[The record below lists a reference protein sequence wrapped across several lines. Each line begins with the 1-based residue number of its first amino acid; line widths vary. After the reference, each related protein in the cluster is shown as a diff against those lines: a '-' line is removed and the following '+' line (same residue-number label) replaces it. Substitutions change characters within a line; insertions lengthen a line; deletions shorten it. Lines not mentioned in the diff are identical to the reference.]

1 MSRPRDRALGDDQP
15 PAASI
20 EADLRSL
27 FGQSPAVF
35 ASLAGPDHV
44 LEAANPAFF
53 DAVARADVTSLGVP
67 LGRALP
73 ELAGQGF
80 LSLLDRVY
88 RTGEPATG
96 RDARVLLGPGPD
108 AREAFFDFT
117 YEPRRDA
124 SGAVTG
130 VRVIGVETTQAKH
143 AQRLTAEHRA
153 LLEQIARQAPLER
166 ILDGMARAIEE
177 LAPDVLV
184 SVLLADPDGRHLRHG
199 AAPSLPK
206 FYNNAIDGIATG
218 EGVGSCGTAAHRRR
232 PVIVTDIANDPF
244 WDDFRELAGRA
255 GLAACWSTPILGR
268 DERLLGTF
276 AMYHRAPRSPQDAD
290 FALTRLF
297 ADTAAL
303 AIERHHVELARQ
315 AAEAKEKAA
324 RQDLAFLLSAS
335 TALSADLD
343 HVQALQRLAEL
354 CVPGLAPLCTVD
366 IVEDGRVRRAGSAG
380 ANARATGL
388 LDGHRPAPR
397 TDSAL
402 GRVLAS
408 GMTEVARQPPLTP
421 GPWRELGVTGYLC
434 VPLTE
439 RGQTFGVLT
448 LLSTGEGGFDG
459 HTVSLAEEVA
469 LRAASAARNARQY
482 SQRVTLARDLQAGL
496 LLPDLPAV
504 PGAEL
509 ATFYHPAGEGLDIG
523 GDFYDVFPLDDRT
536 WAFMLGDVCG
546 RGAKAATTTAL
557 VRHTARAVAPLLG
570 DPVAILQAVDRAL
583 SNRPDAHGTD
593 FVTMVYG
600 HLTPGD
606 DGLAIDLLRAGHN
619 LPLVLDS
626 AHRAHELDI
635 PGKLLG
641 LGGNPR
647 LEKRHLVLKPDESL
661 VLLTDGFVETRNPQG
676 EQFGDDRL
684 LDAVTST
691 PARPGAH
698 DVLDAVTAAVRAFAQ
713 AETGTDD
720 QAALVITARPA
731 FTAGDRGP
739 AGPGRRSVRP

>member
-1 MSRPRDRALGDDQP
+1 MSLPGDGALGSPEPSVATD
-15 PAASI
+15 S
-20 EADLRSL
+20 DLRAL

-35 ASLAGPDHV
+35 ASLSGPDHV

-53 DAVARADVTSLGVP
+53 DAVARSDASSLGVP
-67 LGRALP
+67 LRQVLP

-80 LSLLDRVY
+80 LALLDEVH
-88 RTGEPATG
+88 RTGTPATG
-96 RDARVLLGPGPD
+96 RDARVVLGPGAD

-130 VRVIGVETTQAKH
+130 VRLIGVETTQVKH
-143 AQRLTAEHRA
+143 AQRLTAEHRV
-153 LLEQIARQAPLER
+153 LLEQIARQAPLEQ

-199 AAPSLPK
+199 AAPSLPD
-206 FYNNAIDGIATG
+206 FYNDAIDGIATG

-232 PVIVTDIANDPF
+232 PVIVTDITTDPF

-268 DERLLGTF
+268 DGQLLGTF
-276 AMYHRAPRSPQDAD
+276 AMYHRTPRSPQDTD

-297 ADTAAL
+297 AGTAAL

-315 AAEAKEKAA
+315 AAEAKERAA

-343 HVQALQRLAEL
+343 HVQALQRLAQL

-366 IVEDGRVRRAGSAG
+366 IIEDGRLRRVGSAG
-380 ANARATGL
+380 ANARDTAL
-388 LDGHRPAPR
+388 LDAHRPTR
-397 TDSAL
+397 RSDGAL
-402 GRVLAS
+402 ARVLAS
-408 GMTEVARQPPLTP
+408 GLTEVARQPPLTP
-421 GPWRELGVTGYLC
+421 GPWHDLGVTGYLC

-439 RGQTFGVLT
+439 RGRTFGVLT
-448 LLSTGEGGFDG
+448 LLSTVEAGFDG

-469 LRAASAARNARQY
+469 RRAASAARNARQY
-482 SQRVTLARDLQAGL
+482 HQRVTLARDLQAGL
-496 LLPDLPAV
+496 LLPGLPAV

-546 RGAKAATTTAL
+546 RGATAATTTAL

-570 DPVAILQAVDRAL
+570 DPVAIVRAVDRAL

-600 HLTPGD
+600 HLTPRD
-606 DGLAIDLLRAGHN
+606 DGLEIDLLRAGHN
-619 LPLVLDS
+619 LPLVLDA
-626 AHRAHELDI
+626 AHRTHELDI

-641 LGGNPR
+641 LGGEPR
-647 LEKRHLVLKPDESL
+647 LEPRQLLLRPGESL
-661 VLLTDGFVETRNPQG
+661 VLLTDGFVETRTASG

-684 LDAVTST
+684 LDAVGSA
-691 PARPGAH
+691 PARPGAQ
-698 DVLDAVTAAVRAFAQ
+698 DVLDAVTAAVRGFARD
-713 AETGTDD
+713 ESGTDD
-720 QAALVITARPA
+720 QAALVITAKPPA
-731 FTAGDRGP
+731 AGEPGTAHP
-739 AGPGRRSVRP
+739 